1 MAYLI
6 DTNIVIYY
14 FNGLTDDESIHT
26 ILANSFKIS
35 MITKIEFLG
44 WWQFAADLESHTK
57 AREFISHATIFSLNK
72 AIAEQ
77 SIQLRQQFKTKTP
90 DAIIAAT
97 ALVNNLT
104 VVTNNTSDFS
114 RLGVKTIAVKIKQ

>member
-1 MAYLI
+1 MTYLI

-26 ILANSFKIS
+26 ILADSFKIS
-35 MITKIEFLG
+35 LITKIEFLG
-44 WWQFAADLESHTK
+44 WGQFGADLGLYTQ
-57 AREFISHATIFSLNK
+57 AREFISHATICDLK
-72 AIAEQ
+72 DEIAEQ
-77 SIQLRQQFKTKTP
+77 AIWLKQQFKTKTP

-97 ALVNNLT
+97 ALVDGLI

-114 RLGVKTIAVKIKQ
+114 RLGVKTITVNIK